1 MRYHFPNSRIAIIKK
16 KIKPKIVLAVMWGN
30 LNTGALLVE
39 MYDGTAAMENSMT
52 SPQIIKNKIAP

>member
-1 MRYHFPNSRIAIIKK
+1 
-16 KIKPKIVLAVMWGN
+16 MWGN